1 MRKDQPLVIP
11 SPQAIL
17 VLDASGRIRH
27 ASRGA
32 VLLLGWTEDDLRGRS
47 LLSLATDP
55 TQRRALRDSLK
66 SGAEAQLICRLQRS
80 DRTRLSAMITILK
93 TGRSRICG
101 LCPVPDQPASQE
113 SDFHRLYEEMR
124 DAFVIVDMQGR
135 IRAFNRAYQELTGYS
150 RAELMKKTYRDLTP
164 PEWLAV
170 EDRIVRTQILPRGYS
185 DLYEK
190 EYIHKSGRRVPIEL
204 RTILSRDAR
213 GQPVAMWAIIRDVSE
228 RKRIEQQLRESEQ
241 RYRTLAETAQD
252 MIVLIDRQG
261 RLLYVNQF
269 TAHMLARRL
278 EQIIGRKYSLFLDRQ
293 SNRELGRYLEQAFQ
307 SAEVVTFEAPLKLPG
322 GSAWFEIRLVALPA
336 GEGKPYA
343 VLGIARDITA
353 RKMVE
358 DRLREAQRE
367 LEQRVRERTAAL
379 EAAEAQLRALN
390 MQLIQAQEEER
401 RRVSRELHDDAGSL
415 LISLKY
421 GLLSLL
427 EEQPDGEEATTL
439 RRRLAETLGIV
450 DETIE
455 HIRTLSHFLRPP
467 ALDVGGLHVSLQ
479 DLCHEFEEHT
489 GLAARYHGQPV
500 EGLSEEIAITLY
512 RFAQEA
518 LTNVV
523 KHARASRV
531 EVRLRATPAAVT
543 LSITDN
549 GRGLKKEAAA
559 NGMGLLGMR
568 ERLGLL
574 GGKVS
579 LQSGKGRGTT
589 VTARVPLPPRPA
601 TGESP

>member
-1 MRKDQPLVIP
+1 MRKDPPSVLP

-17 VLDASGRIRH
+17 VLDARGRIRH

-32 VLLLGWTEDDLRGRS
+32 VLLLGWTEDDLRGRLLTS
-47 LLSLATDP
+47 LLPRPAERHALKNSLTSP
-55 TQRRALRDSLK
+55 LETHLNCRLRRA
-66 SGAEAQLICRLQRS
+66 
-80 DRTRLSAMITILK
+80 DRTHQPVTIMLLK
-93 TGRSRICG
+93 AGRVYVCG
-101 LCPVPDQPASQE
+101 LCPVPEQPASRE
-113 SDFHRLYEEMR
+113 SDFRRLYEEMR

-135 IRAFNRAYQELTGYS
+135 IREFNRAYQKLTGYS
-150 RAELMKKTYRDLTP
+150 RAELLKMTYRDLTP
-164 PEWLAV
+164 PEWLTI

-190 EYIHKSGRRVPIEL
+190 EYIHRSGKRVPIEL

-252 MIVLIDRQG
+252 MIFLLDRQG
-261 RLLYVNQF
+261 RILYVNRF
-269 TAHMLARRL
+269 TARLLARHP
-278 EQIIGRKYSLFLDRQ
+278 EQIIGRKPSLFLERQ
-293 SNRELGRYLEQAFQ
+293 SNRELGEYLEQAFH
-307 SAEVVTFEAPLKLPG
+307 AGGVITFEAPLNLPG
-322 GSAWFEIRLVALPA
+322 GKVWLEIRLVALPNVE
-336 GEGKPYA
+336 GEPYA
-343 VLGIARDITA
+343 VLGIARDITG
-353 RKMVE
+353 RRTMEEK
-358 DRLREAQRE
+358 LRQSQQD
-367 LEQRVRERTAAL
+367 LEQRVLERTAAL
-379 EAAEAQLRALN
+379 EAAEAQLRALTN
-390 MQLIQAQEEER
+390 QLIQAQEEER

-427 EEQPDGEEATTL
+427 EEQQDSEEVTTL
-439 RRRLAETLGIV
+439 RRRLTETLGIV
-450 DETIE
+450 DQTIE

-489 GLAARYHGQPV
+489 GLAAHYRGQPL
-500 EGLSEEIAITLY
+500 EGLSEEIAISLY

-531 EVRLRATPAAVT
+531 EVRLRATPAGVT
-543 LSITDN
+543 LSIKDN

-559 NGMGLLGMR
+559 SGMGLLGMR

-579 LQSGKGRGTT
+579 LQTGKGRGTT
-589 VTARVPLPPRPA
+589 VTAHVPLPARA
-601 TGESP
+601 TTGEST